1 LSDGIAYNF
10 TSDVASTTSRF
21 TLVFKA
27 PSITT
32 DLDNGS
38 DKLNVNIYNN
48 ANNQITV
55 NHNGSFVE
63 KGIVTVCNAIGQ
75 KLISSS
81 TTGNITVIS
90 KPFSAGVYFVTLQT
104 SSNKITKKLI
114 IN

>member
-1 LSDGIAYNF
+1 MSDGIAYNF

-38 DKLNVNIYNN
+38 DKLNINIYNN

-90 KPFSAGVYFVTLQT
+90 KPFSCINLL
-104 SSNKITKKLI
+104 SSMLG
-114 IN
+114 